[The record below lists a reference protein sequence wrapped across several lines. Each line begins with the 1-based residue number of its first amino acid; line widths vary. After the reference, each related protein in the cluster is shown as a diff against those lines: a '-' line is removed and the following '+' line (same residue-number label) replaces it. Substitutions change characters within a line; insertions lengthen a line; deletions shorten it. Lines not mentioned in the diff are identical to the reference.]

1 MNTRICLG
9 CLALLAALSASPA
22 RSAEL
27 RAGAGKVDITPPPG
41 LAMYGYFDRIEKHEL
56 STGTLD
62 PLYARVVV
70 LEVGEKRLALVTLDL
85 GRTFNEAWLG
95 RMREAALKDSHIGAL
110 LVSASHTHSG
120 PNIVDIY
127 PPGGPPEWENAA
139 FDKILQAI
147 HDAAAHLEP
156 ARLGTDHGL
165 AYVSYNRRRVNPDG
179 TVTMMWTNA
188 EKVANGPV
196 DPTVGVLRVDR
207 ADGTPM
213 AILVNY
219 ACHPVVYGS
228 DNLRYSAD
236 FVGPMTATV
245 ESAFDGKPLCLFL
258 QGAAGDI
265 KPYFGPT
272 SMAKGG
278 VEKCEWTGRELG
290 TEAARVAKGI
300 KTTASADPSLDYAD
314 DVMDFKW
321 RWEPGKFHDDL
332 LRAKGPLIFQDHA
345 DALEGDSRPALLS
358 LHVGTVLIN
367 RQIALVSMPGE
378 PFVEFQVGWRNRC
391 PVRSAFFLG
400 YTNGYYDY
408 FPTLLAATQGGY
420 GAADSDT
427 YVEVGAGERM
437 LDHAVIRAHEMM
449 GELSDVPVDTPWV
462 LPPSK

>member
-1 MNTRICLG
+1 MKLRNVLG
-9 CLALLAALSASPA
+9 CLALLPALAACPA
-22 RSAEL
+22 RAAEL
-27 RAGAGKVDITPPPG
+27 QAGAAKVDITPPPG
-41 LAMYGYFDRIEKHEL
+41 LPMYGYFDRIEKNEL

-70 LEVGEKRLALVTLDL
+70 IQAGEKRLAIVTLDL
-85 GRTFNEAWLG
+85 GRTFNESWLSK
-95 RMREAALKDSHIGAL
+95 MKEAALKDSNIGAL

-120 PNIVDIY
+120 PNILDIY
-127 PPGGPPEWENAA
+127 PPGGRPEWENAA

-147 HDAAAHLEP
+147 HEAASRLES
-156 ARLGTDHGL
+156 ARMGTDYGL

-179 TVTMMWTNA
+179 TVTMLWTNA

-196 DPTVGVLRVDR
+196 DPTVGVLRIDR
-207 ADGTPM
+207 ADGTPI

-236 FVGPMTATV
+236 FVSPMTATV
-245 ESAFDGKPLCLFL
+245 EGAFEGKPLCLFL

-265 KPYFGPT
+265 KPYYGPT
-272 SMAKGG
+272 SIDKGG
-278 VEKCEWTGRELG
+278 VEKCEWTGRVLG

-300 KTTASADPSLDYAD
+300 KATAAADPSLDYAD

-321 RWEPGKFHDDL
+321 RWDPKKFHDEL
-332 LRAKGPLIFQDHA
+332 QRARGPLIFKDHA
-345 DALEGDSRPALLS
+345 DMLEGDSRPGALS

-367 RQIALVSMPGE
+367 RQIALVAMPGE

-437 LDHAVIRAHEMM
+437 LNHALVRAYEMM
-449 GELSDVPVDTPWV
+449 GELGDVPVDTPWV
-462 LPPSK
+462 PPPSK